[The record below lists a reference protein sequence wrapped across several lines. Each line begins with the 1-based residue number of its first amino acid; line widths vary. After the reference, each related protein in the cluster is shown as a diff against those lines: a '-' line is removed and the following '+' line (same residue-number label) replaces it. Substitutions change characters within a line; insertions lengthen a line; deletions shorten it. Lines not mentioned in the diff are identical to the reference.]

1 MEPTIFTR
9 ILNREIPAEIIYED
23 EYVFV
28 IPDRFPTMHGQL
40 IVITKRQT
48 PYVFDLE
55 KDEYEA
61 LMGATQKIA
70 KALDTA
76 FNTARTCMVLE
87 GFEVPHVHVR
97 LYPCTTNE
105 LVWNPRYEA
114 PDDEL
119 KTVADKVR
127 AALS

>member
-1 MEPTIFTR
+1 MEKTIFEK
-9 ILNREIPAEIIYED
+9 IIDREIPAEIIYED
-23 EYVFV
+23 EFALV

-40 IVITKRQT
+40 VVVTKRPA

-55 KDEYEA
+55 EEEYVG
-61 LMGATQKIA
+61 LMNATKKVA
-70 KALDTA
+70 KALDVA
-76 FNTARTCMVLE
+76 FSTMRTCMVLE

-97 LYPCTTNE
+97 LYPCTTEE
-105 LVWNPRYEA
+105 LVWVPRYEA
-114 PDDEL
+114 HDDEL